1 MFNWAMAS
9 RSSFFVFL
17 LVLLFVLSLSIIL
30 FELALTR
37 IFSIVLW
44 YDYAFMAISIA
55 FFGLGIGSFMIHIQ
69 KDKFNALK
77 KKSTIDPQFTFS
89 FRIVRYAI
97 AYGISV
103 PLFIFLIGYIPSDTS
118 YIYLFY
124 LISSVPFFFAG
135 AGMALIFL
143 AMSEKI
149 SKLYFADLIGA
160 ALATIILDPMMQ
172 SLGAGSALLLI
183 SAVVV
188 GASTCSYFFMLRKK
202 TTTHQREEEE
212 EETSYHNPQPSAEMD
227 RKEVVV
233 KSQNRVNVF
242 AAITFSGLMILLIVN
257 SASSINIFEIKP
269 GRSKGLYYQLNHPS
283 EFQHLSEEWNSFSR
297 VDVTRKIDKQEE
309 YKNILNS
316 TSLNVSGKENNN
328 NNNGSSD
335 GSSKNSIAAVAADT
349 DNATAHELASIII
362 DADAAT
368 PIYRWDGSQSDV
380 AWIQRYMDYL
390 PYEMINANNT
400 LVIGGGGGEDILVAL
415 SGGADNVTA
424 VELNPIVI
432 SAVNHFDSQSGNI
445 YNNNDVDLFIDDG
458 RRFISSTAEKYDV
471 IVLKLV
477 DSWAAQLA
485 GGYALSENYLYT
497 VEAFQQYLRHLD
509 KDKGGMLVM
518 TRWNFE
524 LPRLMPLIVDS
535 LVKET
540 GKSRESVAEQVMV
553 VEDRP
558 GLYFGRSADDQK
570 YYPVL
575 VMVKST
581 PFLNEEVTM
590 VKEKAERSHAEITM
604 LADNYVAAP
613 FNKLFSNDN
622 TIYSEYFS
630 TTAAASNPIIPT
642 DDSPFYFA
650 REQIPKQMVT
660 LLVTVVAISGLL
672 SALLIYH
679 ARITRVKLES
689 RSSFYILFAIF
700 IGVGFMVLEVT
711 FIQKFLLLLGTPIM
725 ALTVILFSILLS
737 SGIGSYISGK
747 VFSTTPHRAVLT
759 SIPILAGI
767 IIIYFIYLQQVIAST
782 ISMELPYRVALTF
795 GLLFPAGFLMGFQFP
810 SLIKMASLVAI
821 QKNRN
826 KDNKVI
832 TVFQY
837 DNYRDSKNNNTTLLW
852 GVNIVA
858 SVIGTVLAAISAM
871 IIGFNGNLLIG
882 LGMYLGAGGCAL
894 FSIYHIMNN
903 RTTVSIGGKL

>member
-1 MFNWAMAS
+1 MGS
-9 RSSFFVFL
+9 RSFFIFL

-69 KDKFNALK
+69 RDKFKTLK
-77 KKSTIDPQFTFS
+77 KQSTIDPRFAFS
-89 FRIVRYAI
+89 SKIVQYAI

-103 PLFIFLIGYIPSDTS
+103 PVFIFLIGYIPSDTS

-124 LISSVPFFFAG
+124 LISSIPFFFAG
-135 AGMALIFL
+135 AGMALVFL

-149 SKLYFADLIGA
+149 NKLYFADLVGA

-172 SLGAGSALLLI
+172 SLGAGSVLLLT
-183 SAVVV
+183 SVVVV
-188 GASTCSYFFMLRKK
+188 GVSTCSYFFVLRRGRRN
-202 TTTHQREEEE
+202 QRNL
-212 EETSYHNPQPSAEMD
+212 ETSYYHTPATAEIE

-233 KSQNRVNVF
+233 MPRNRLNVLS
-242 AAITFSGLMILLIVN
+242 AITFSGLLILLIVN
-257 SASSINIFEIKP
+257 SASSVSIFEIKP
-269 GRSKGLYYQLNHPS
+269 GMSKGLYYQLNHPS

-316 TSLNVSGKENNN
+316 TSLTVSGKQNNNNN

-335 GSSKNSIAAVAADT
+335 GSSKSDIAAVAADT

-432 SAVNHFDSQSGNI
+432 SAVKHFDGQSGNI

-540 GKSRESVAEQVMV
+540 GKSRESVAEQVIV

>member
-1 MFNWAMAS
+1 MAS
-9 RSSFFVFL
+9 RSFFIFL
-17 LVLLFVLSLSIIL
+17 LILLFVLSLSIIL

-55 FFGLGIGSFMIHIQ
+55 FFGLGIGSFTVHIQ
-69 KDKFNALK
+69 KAKLNTVK

-89 FRIVRYAI
+89 SKIVQYAI

-103 PLFIFLIGYIPSDTS
+103 PVFIFLIGYIPSDTS
-118 YIYLFY
+118 YIYVFY
-124 LISSVPFFFAG
+124 LISSIPFFFAG
-135 AGMALIFL
+135 AGMALVFL

-160 ALATIILDPMMQ
+160 ALATIILDPIMQ
-172 SLGAGSALLLI
+172 SLGAGSVLLLT
-183 SAVVV
+183 SVVVV
-188 GASTCSYFFMLRKK
+188 GASTCSYFFVLR
-202 TTTHQREEEE
+202 RGRRDRRNV
-212 EETSYHNPQPSAEMD
+212 ETSYNHAQPTAETE

-233 KSQNRVNVF
+233 MPRNRLNVLS
-242 AAITFSGLMILLIVN
+242 AIIFSGLMILLIVN
-257 SASSINIFEIKP
+257 SASNLSIFEIKP
-269 GRSKGLYYQLNHPS
+269 GMSKGLYYQLNHPS

-297 VDVTRKIDKQEE
+297 VDVTRKIGKEEE
-309 YKNILNS
+309 YNNILNS
-316 TSLNVSGKENNN
+316 APSTISGKQNNYNNNN
-328 NNNGSSD
+328 NNNGSSSD
-335 GSSKNSIAAVAADT
+335 GGIKSGIAATDA

-368 PIYRWDGSQSDV
+368 PIYRWNGSQSDV
-380 AWIQRYMDYL
+380 AWIQNYMDYL
-390 PYEMINANNT
+390 PYEMLNANNT

-424 VELNPIVI
+424 VELNPLVV
-432 SAVNHFDSQSGNI
+432 SAVKHFDSQSGNI
-445 YNNNDVDLFIDDG
+445 YNNKNVDLFIDDG

-497 VEAFQQYLRHLD
+497 VEAFQQYLSHLNRD
-509 KDKGGMLVM
+509 NGGMLVM

-540 GKSRESVAEQVMV
+540 GKSRESIAEQVMV

-581 PFLNEEVTM
+581 PFLSEEVTM
-590 VKEKAERSHAEITM
+590 VKEKAGGNHAEITM
-604 LADNYVAAP
+604 LADNYIAAP
-613 FNKLFSNDN
+613 FNKLFNNDN
-622 TIYSEYFS
+622 TIYNEYF
-630 TTAAASNPIIPT
+630 TTTAASNPTIPT

-650 REQIPKQMVT
+650 REQIPKQMVI

-672 SALLIYH
+672 SALLVYH
-679 ARITRVKLES
+679 ARKTRAKFDS
-689 RSSFYILFAIF
+689 RSCFHILFVIF
-700 IGVGFMVLEVT
+700 IGVGFMILEVT

-747 VFSTTPHRAVLT
+747 MFSTRPHRAVLT
-759 SIPILAGI
+759 SIPVLAGI
-767 IIIYFIYLQQVIAST
+767 IIVYFLYLQQLIVST
-782 ISMELPYRVALTF
+782 IGMDLPYRIALTL
-795 GLLFPAGFLMGFQFP
+795 GLLFPTGFLMGFQFP
-810 SLIKMASLVAI
+810 SLIKMASLVAV
-821 QKNRN
+821 QKNKNRA
-826 KDNKVI
+826 
-832 TVFQY
+832 VFQY
-837 DNYRDSKNNNTTLLW
+837 DNYHDSINNNNNNTTLLW
-852 GVNIVA
+852 GINIVA

-882 LGMYLGAGGCAL
+882 LGMYLGAGTCAL
-894 FSIYHIMNN
+894 FSIYYIMNN
-903 RTTVSIGGKL
+903 RTTVSIGGNL

>member
-1 MFNWAMAS
+1 MGS
-9 RSSFFVFL
+9 RSFFIFL

-55 FFGLGIGSFMIHIQ
+55 FFGLGIGSFVIHIQ
-69 KDKFNALK
+69 KDKFKTLK
-77 KKSTIDPQFTFS
+77 NKSTTDPQFAFS
-89 FRIVRYAI
+89 SKIVQYAI

-103 PLFIFLIGYIPSDTS
+103 PVFIFLIGYIPSDTS

-124 LISSVPFFFAG
+124 LISSIPFFFAG
-135 AGMALIFL
+135 AGMALVFL

-149 SKLYFADLIGA
+149 NKLYFADLVGA

-172 SLGAGSALLLI
+172 SLGAGSVLLLT
-183 SAVVV
+183 SVVVV
-188 GASTCSYFFMLRKK
+188 GVSTCSYFFVLRRGRRN
-202 TTTHQREEEE
+202 QRNL
-212 EETSYHNPQPSAEMD
+212 ETSYYHTPPTAEIE

-233 KSQNRVNVF
+233 MPRNRLNVLS
-242 AAITFSGLMILLIVN
+242 AITFSGLFILLIVN
-257 SASSINIFEIKP
+257 SASSVSIFEIKP
-269 GRSKGLYYQLNHPS
+269 GMSKGLYYQLNHPS

-309 YKNILNS
+309 YKNTLNS
-316 TSLNVSGKENNN
+316 TSLNVSGKQNNN

-335 GSSKNSIAAVAADT
+335 GSSKSDIAAVAADT

-400 LVIGGGGGEDILVAL
+400 LVIGGGGGEDVLVAL

-432 SAVNHFDSQSGNI
+432 SAVKHFDGQSGNI
-445 YNNNDVDLFIDDG
+445 YNNNNVDLFIDDG

-540 GKSRESVAEQVMV
+540 GKSRESVAEQVIV

-558 GLYFGRSADDQK
+558 GLYFGRSTDDQK

-590 VKEKAERSHAEITM
+590 VKEKAEGNHAEITM
-604 LADNYVAAP
+604 LADSYVAVP
-613 FNKLFSNDN
+613 FNKLFNNDN
-622 TIYSEYFS
+622 TLYNEYFS
-630 TTAAASNPIIPT
+630 TTAAASNPTIPT

-650 REQIPKQMVT
+650 REQIPKQMVI
-660 LLVTVVAISGLL
+660 LLVTVVAISALL
-672 SALLIYH
+672 SALLVYH
-679 ARITRVKLES
+679 ARKTRAKFDS
-689 RSSFYILFAIF
+689 RSSLYLLFAIF

-782 ISMELPYRVALTF
+782 ISMDLPYRIALTF

-903 RTTVSIGGKL
+903 RTTVSIGGNL

>member
-1 MFNWAMAS
+1 MGS
-9 RSSFFVFL
+9 RSFFIFL

-44 YDYAFMAISIA
+44 YDYAFMAISIS

-69 KDKFNALK
+69 KDKFKTLK
-77 KKSTIDPQFTFS
+77 NQSTTDQRFAFS
-89 FRIVRYAI
+89 SKIVQYAI

-103 PLFIFLIGYIPSDTS
+103 PVFIFLIGYIPSDTS

-124 LISSVPFFFAG
+124 LISSIPFFFAG
-135 AGMALIFL
+135 AGMALVFL

-149 SKLYFADLIGA
+149 NKLYFADLVGA

-172 SLGAGSALLLI
+172 SLGAGSVLLLT
-183 SAVVV
+183 SVVVV
-188 GASTCSYFFMLRKK
+188 GVSTCSYFFVLRRSKRN
-202 TTTHQREEEE
+202 QRNL
-212 EETSYHNPQPSAEMD
+212 ETSYYHTPPTAEIE

-233 KSQNRVNVF
+233 MPRNRLNVLS
-242 AAITFSGLMILLIVN
+242 AITFSGLLILLIVN
-257 SASSINIFEIKP
+257 SASSVSIFEIKP
-269 GRSKGLYYQLNHPS
+269 GMSKGLYYQLNHPS
-283 EFQHLSEEWNSFSR
+283 ELQHLSEEWNSFSR

-309 YKNILNS
+309 YKNTLNS
-316 TSLNVSGKENNN
+316 TSLNVSGKQNNNN
-328 NNNGSSD
+328 NNNGGSD

-368 PIYRWDGSQSDV
+368 PIHRWDGSQSDV

-400 LVIGGGGGEDILVAL
+400 LVIGGGGGEDVLVAL

-432 SAVNHFDSQSGNI
+432 SAVKHFDGQSGNI
-445 YNNNDVDLFIDDG
+445 YNNNNVDLFIDDG

-540 GKSRESVAEQVMV
+540 GKSRESVAKHVMV

-558 GLYFGRSADDQK
+558 GLYFGRSTDDQK

-590 VKEKAERSHAEITM
+590 VKEKAEGNHAEITM
-604 LADNYVAAP
+604 LADNYVPVP
-613 FNKLFSNDN
+613 FNKLFNNDN
-622 TIYSEYFS
+622 TLYNEYFS
-630 TTAAASNPIIPT
+630 TTAAASNPTIPT

-650 REQIPKQMVT
+650 REQIPKQMII

-679 ARITRVKLES
+679 ARKTRVKFDS
-689 RSSFYILFAIF
+689 RSSFHVLFAIF
-700 IGVGFMVLEVT
+700 IGVGFMILEVT

-725 ALTVILFSILLS
+725 ALTVILFTILLS

-747 VFSTTPHRAVLT
+747 IFSTRPHMAVLT

-767 IIIYFIYLQQVIAST
+767 IIIYFLYLQEVIEST
-782 ISMELPYRVALTF
+782 ISMELPYRIALTF

-810 SLIKMASLVAI
+810 SLITMASLIAL
-821 QKNRN
+821 QN
-826 KDNKVI
+826 KNKVV
-832 TVFQY
+832 VFQD
-837 DNYRDSKNNNTTLLW
+837 DNYSNSKNNNTTLLW
-852 GVNIVA
+852 GINIVA
-858 SVIGTVLAAISAM
+858 SVIGTVLAAVSAM

-882 LGMYLGAGGCAL
+882 LCMYLGAGTCAL
-894 FSIYHIMNN
+894 FSIYHMMNN
-903 RTTVSIGGKL
+903 RTTVPIGGNL

>member
-1 MFNWAMAS
+1 MGS
-9 RSSFFVFL
+9 RSFFIFL

-69 KDKFNALK
+69 RDKFKTLK
-77 KKSTIDPQFTFS
+77 KQSTIDPRFAFS
-89 FRIVRYAI
+89 SKIVQYAI

-103 PLFIFLIGYIPSDTS
+103 PVFIFLIGYIPSDTS

-124 LISSVPFFFAG
+124 LISSIPFFFAG
-135 AGMALIFL
+135 AGMALVFL

-149 SKLYFADLIGA
+149 NKLYFADLVGA

-172 SLGAGSALLLI
+172 SLGAGSVLLLT
-183 SAVVV
+183 SVVVV
-188 GASTCSYFFMLRKK
+188 GVSTCSYFFVLRRGRRN
-202 TTTHQREEEE
+202 QRNLEA
-212 EETSYHNPQPSAEMD
+212 SYYHAHPTAEIE

-233 KSQNRVNVF
+233 MPRNRLNVLS
-242 AAITFSGLMILLIVN
+242 AITFSGLLILLIVN
-257 SASSINIFEIKP
+257 SASGVSIFEIKP
-269 GRSKGLYYQLNHPS
+269 GMSKGLYYQLNHPS

-316 TSLNVSGKENNN
+316 TSLNVSGKQNNN

-432 SAVNHFDSQSGNI
+432 SAVKHFDGQSGNI
-445 YNNNDVDLFIDDG
+445 YNNNNVDLFIDDG

-509 KDKGGMLVM
+509 KDNGGMLVM

-558 GLYFGRSADDQK
+558 GLYFGRSTDDQK

-581 PFLNEEVTM
+581 PFLNEEVAM
-590 VKEKAERSHAEITM
+590 VKEKAEGNHAEITM
-604 LADNYVAAP
+604 LADNYVAVP
-613 FNKLFSNDN
+613 FNKLFNNDN
-622 TIYSEYFS
+622 TLYNEYFS
-630 TTAAASNPIIPT
+630 TTAAASNPTIPT

-650 REQIPKQMVT
+650 REQIPKQMVI
-660 LLVTVVAISGLL
+660 LLVTVVAISALL
-672 SALLIYH
+672 SALLVYH
-679 ARITRVKLES
+679 ARKTRAKFDS
-689 RSSFYILFAIF
+689 RSSLYLLFAIF

-782 ISMELPYRVALTF
+782 ISMDLPYRIALTF

-903 RTTVSIGGKL
+903 RTTVSIGGNL

>member
-1 MFNWAMAS
+1 MAS
-9 RSSFFVFL
+9 RSFFIFL

-30 FELALTR
+30 FELVLTR

-69 KDKFNALK
+69 KDKFKTLK
-77 KKSTIDPQFTFS
+77 NKSTIDPQFAFTS
-89 FRIVRYAI
+89 KIVQYAI

-103 PLFIFLIGYIPSDTS
+103 PVFIFLIGYIPSDTS

-124 LISSVPFFFAG
+124 LISSIPFFFAG
-135 AGMALIFL
+135 AGMALVFL

-149 SKLYFADLIGA
+149 NKLYFADLIGA
-160 ALATIILDPMMQ
+160 ALATIVLDPMMQ
-172 SLGAGSALLLI
+172 SLGAGSVLLLT

-188 GASTCSYFFMLRKK
+188 GVSTCSYFFVLTAGRRNRRNVEASYYHTPPTAEIERKG
-202 TTTHQREEEE
+202 
-212 EETSYHNPQPSAEMD
+212 
-227 RKEVVV
+227 VVV
-233 KSQNRVNVF
+233 TPWNRLNVLST
-242 AAITFSGLMILLIVN
+242 ITFSGLLILLIVN
-257 SASSINIFEIKP
+257 STSSMSIFEIKP
-269 GRSKGLYYQLNHPS
+269 GMSKGLYYQLNHPS

-309 YKNILNS
+309 YKNILNT
-316 TSLNVSGKENNN
+316 TSLTVSGKQNNN
-328 NNNGSSD
+328 NYNSNSD
-335 GSSKNSIAAVAADT
+335 GSSKSSIAAVAADT
-349 DNATAHELASIII
+349 DNATTHELASIII

-380 AWIQRYMDYL
+380 AWIQKYMDYL

-424 VELNPIVI
+424 VELNPLVI
-432 SAVNHFDSQSGNI
+432 SAVKYYDSQSGNI
-445 YNNNDVDLFIDDG
+445 YNNNNVDLFIDDG

-509 KDKGGMLVM
+509 KDNGGMLVM

-540 GKSRESVAEQVMV
+540 GESRESVAEQIMV

-590 VKEKAERSHAEITM
+590 VKEKAEGNRAEITM

-613 FNKLFSNDN
+613 FNKLFNSDN
-622 TIYSEYFS
+622 TVYNEYFS
-630 TTAAASNPIIPT
+630 TTAAASNPTIPT

-650 REQIPKQMVT
+650 REQIPKQMVI

-679 ARITRVKLES
+679 ARKTRVKLES

-747 VFSTTPHRAVLT
+747 VFSTRPHRAVLT
-759 SIPILAGI
+759 SIPILVCI
-767 IIIYFIYLQQVIAST
+767 ILIYFIYLQDVIAST
-782 ISMELPYRVALTF
+782 ISMELPYRIALTF

-810 SLIKMASLVAI
+810 SLIKMTSLVAM
-821 QKNRN
+821 QN
-826 KDNKVI
+826 KSKDKVI
-832 TVFQY
+832 IVFQY
-837 DNYRDSKNNNTTLLW
+837 DNYRDTENNNTTLLW
-852 GVNIVA
+852 GINIVA

-871 IIGFNGNLLIG
+871 IIGFSGNLLIG
-882 LGMYLGAGGCAL
+882 LGMYLGAGTCAL
-894 FSIYHIMNN
+894 FSIYYMMNK
-903 RTTVSIGGKL
+903 RTTVPIGGNL

>member
-1 MFNWAMAS
+1 MGS
-9 RSSFFVFL
+9 RSFFIFL

-55 FFGLGIGSFMIHIQ
+55 FFGLGIGSFVIHIQ
-69 KDKFNALK
+69 KDKFKTLK
-77 KKSTIDPQFTFS
+77 NKSTTDPQFAFS
-89 FRIVRYAI
+89 SKIVQYAI

-103 PLFIFLIGYIPSDTS
+103 PVFIFLIGYIPSDTS

-124 LISSVPFFFAG
+124 LISSIPFFFAG
-135 AGMALIFL
+135 AGMALVFL

-149 SKLYFADLIGA
+149 NKLYFADLVGA

-172 SLGAGSALLLI
+172 SLGAGSVLLLT
-183 SAVVV
+183 SVVVV
-188 GASTCSYFFMLRKK
+188 GVSTCSYFFVLRRGRRN
-202 TTTHQREEEE
+202 QRNLEA
-212 EETSYHNPQPSAEMD
+212 SYYHAHPTAEIE

-233 KSQNRVNVF
+233 MPRNRLNVLS
-242 AAITFSGLMILLIVN
+242 AITFSGLLILLIVN
-257 SASSINIFEIKP
+257 SASSVSIFEIKP
-269 GRSKGLYYQLNHPS
+269 GMSKGLYYQLNHPS

-316 TSLNVSGKENNN
+316 TSLTVSGKQNNNNN

-335 GSSKNSIAAVAADT
+335 GSSKSDIAAVAADT

-432 SAVNHFDSQSGNI
+432 SAVKHFDSQSGNI
-445 YNNNDVDLFIDDG
+445 YNNNNVDLFIDDG

-509 KDKGGMLVM
+509 KDNGGMLVM

-540 GKSRESVAEQVMV
+540 GKSRESVAEQVIV

-558 GLYFGRSADDQK
+558 GLYFGRSTDDQK

-590 VKEKAERSHAEITM
+590 VKEKAEGSHAEITM

-613 FNKLFSNDN
+613 FNKLFNNDN
-622 TIYSEYFS
+622 AIYSEYFS
-630 TTAAASNPIIPT
+630 TTAAASNPTIPT

-650 REQIPKQMVT
+650 REQIPKQMII

-737 SGIGSYISGK
+737 SGIGSYVSGK
-747 VFSTTPHRAVLT
+747 MFSTRPHRVVLT

-767 IIIYFIYLQQVIAST
+767 IIIYFLYLQEVIEST
-782 ISMELPYRVALTF
+782 ISMELPYRIALTF

-810 SLIKMASLVAI
+810 SLITMASLIAL
-821 QKNRN
+821 QNRN
-826 KDNKVI
+826 KVV
-832 TVFQY
+832 VFQD
-837 DNYRDSKNNNTTLLW
+837 DNYSNSKNNNTTLLW
-852 GVNIVA
+852 GINIVA
-858 SVIGTVLAAISAM
+858 SVIGTVLAAVSAM

-882 LGMYLGAGGCAL
+882 LCMYLGAGTCAL
-894 FSIYHIMNN
+894 FSIYHMMNN
-903 RTTVSIGGKL
+903 RTTVPIGGNL